1 MKKMTTIKHWLLALA
16 VAFPAGAVLA
26 QDYPVSFS
34 TTQGYTHGSRRL
46 SGATLAGSSDGAQT
60 VSVPTETVYVDATDQ
75 FVTAR
80 PGDALTVRFNFTTDW
95 MHGYVYLDYGN
106 DGQFDALIN
115 DDKTLPAET
124 DIVAFSYYKGKNST
138 GAAVSNS
145 NVLNPPAFTL
155 PADLPEGMY
164 RLRFK
169 VDWDSVDPAGSTV
182 DGNGILKNGGG
193 IFDVLL
199 NVHGEHTQVVCQ
211 AENGQ
216 VSLADGTALGTTAT
230 ALPFGQSQRLRL
242 MPAEGYRAD
251 YVRIRHGH
259 NLTGEQY
266 IHGNRQWEETTIP
279 AYLIKDGLLDLP
291 AAYMD
296 GEVNLEV
303 VFVPAQTTGDATT
316 DYPLAFAQDASIS
329 AEAPALTAMKFQG
342 KKSKGGLLRTSA
354 TATTAYLD
362 LTPQA
367 LGVIPGDSITITMT
381 RPRALDAYL
390 YIDLDGDG
398 QFSVSTDA
406 EGRPTVSS
414 ELIAFAEADDPES
427 TTALTFPK
435 FALHPLLPAGMYR
448 ARMVVDRGAVTPEGS
463 AALVERSGLVMDF
476 LINVYQTNGRL
487 RINTTNGS
495 LNGANYTA
503 LPYNLP
509 AYRKLDVVPTP
520 AVAGFAAKE
529 VTIRRGHNLQ
539 GEQYIHGNRQWSE
552 YTVAANRFSIPADSI
567 YGDMILT
574 ADFAPTEAAE
584 YELVFAD
591 EFDGENGTQEDDTKW
606 IRCQRMNATWNR
618 WCSDRP
624 EVVYHEDGELV
635 IRAIPNPDPST
646 DNVPMIT
653 GGVKTMGKF
662 GFTYGKVECRAFTNP
677 WIGNFPA
684 IWMMPEDQSAGWPS
698 CGEIDI
704 WETIDDQHRSWHTV
718 HSHWTYDLKNTGNPQ
733 SGGNEA
739 TALDRYHTYGLEW
752 DEAQMR
758 WYVDGKL
765 MFTYSK
771 STDAETLENGQWPFD
786 KHFHLMINQSV
797 GNGAWAKPADVS
809 HTYETRFDWI
819 RVYQKKG
826 QSHHVN
832 GEETTVGI
840 HQTSASPARPAISVI
855 PGAVKVATT
864 QPQHVQVYDMSGRL
878 LHNAFVDGTA
888 VLPLSRGLYLVGG
901 SKVLVP

>member
-1 MKKMTTIKHWLLALA
+1 
-16 VAFPAGAVLA
+16 
-26 QDYPVSFS
+26 
-34 TTQGYTHGSRRL
+34 
-46 SGATLAGSSDGAQT
+46 
-60 VSVPTETVYVDATDQ
+60 
-75 FVTAR
+75 
-80 PGDALTVRFNFTTDW
+80 
-95 MHGYVYLDYGN
+95 
-106 DGQFDALIN
+106 
-115 DDKTLPAET
+115 
-124 DIVAFSYYKGKNST
+124 
-138 GAAVSNS
+138 
-145 NVLNPPAFTL
+145 
-155 PADLPEGMY
+155 
-164 RLRFK
+164 
-169 VDWDSVDPAGSTV
+169 
-182 DGNGILKNGGG
+182 
-193 IFDVLL
+193 
-199 NVHGEHTQVVCQ
+199 
-211 AENGQ
+211 
-216 VSLADGTALGTTAT
+216 
-230 ALPFGQSQRLRL
+230 
-242 MPAEGYRAD
+242 
-251 YVRIRHGH
+251 
-259 NLTGEQY
+259 
-266 IHGNRQWEETTIP
+266 
-279 AYLIKDGLLDLP
+279 
-291 AAYMD
+291 
-296 GEVNLEV
+296 
-303 VFVPAQTTGDATT
+303 
-316 DYPLAFAQDASIS
+316 
-329 AEAPALTAMKFQG
+329 
-342 KKSKGGLLRTSA
+342 
-354 TATTAYLD
+354 
-362 LTPQA
+362 
-367 LGVIPGDSITITMT
+367 
-381 RPRALDAYL
+381 
-390 YIDLDGDG
+390 
-398 QFSVSTDA
+398 
-406 EGRPTVSS
+406 
-414 ELIAFAEADDPES
+414 
-427 TTALTFPK
+427 
-435 FALHPLLPAGMYR
+435 
-448 ARMVVDRGAVTPEGS
+448 
-463 AALVERSGLVMDF
+463 
-476 LINVYQTNGRL
+476 
-487 RINTTNGS
+487 
-495 LNGANYTA
+495 
-503 LPYNLP
+503 
-509 AYRKLDVVPTP
+509 
-520 AVAGFAAKE
+520 
-529 VTIRRGHNLQ
+529 
-539 GEQYIHGNRQWSE
+539 
-552 YTVAANRFSIPADSI
+552 
-567 YGDMILT
+567 
-574 ADFAPTEAAE
+574 
-584 YELVFAD
+584 
-591 EFDGENGTQEDDTKW
+591 
-606 IRCQRMNATWNR
+606 MNATWNR

-840 HQTSASPARPAISVI
+840 HQTSVSPARPAISVI

-864 QPQHVQVYDMSGRL
+864 QPQHVQVFDMSGRL